1 MTRTSFLRA
10 RIAGLMMLA
19 LIASTGVALAGPPL
33 LCHPF
38 DIGTAKSLT
47 WDGSRGWM
55 GRADATNLTTLVAD
69 TEALLTPDTPVIVR
83 METLRRAALYASRDA
98 QVAPQLLQRLQA
110 RAQSGADPLASF
122 DAGYLIETYRQIG
135 ELAKYGDSQLQAKTS
150 VVAALV
156 KDVDGYAMVQKSLAS
171 RANDPGI
178 EFASALIAASINR
191 KADYNQHAVKA
202 RAHAHTD
209 PLVARNIGQIAGSY

>member
-1 MTRTSFLRA
+1 
-10 RIAGLMMLA
+10 MMA

-47 WDGSRGWM
+47 WDGSRSWM
-55 GRADATNLTTLVAD
+55 GRADATNMSTLVAD
-69 TEALLTPDTPVIVR
+69 TEALLTADTPVIVR
-83 METLRRAALYASRDA
+83 METLRRAAIYASRDA

-110 RAQSGADPLASF
+110 RAQNSTDPLASF

-135 ELAKYGDSQLQAKTS
+135 ELGKWGGNDMHAKHD

-156 KDVDGYAMVQKSLAS
+156 KDVDGYALVQKSLSARAS
-171 RANDPGI
+171 DPGI

-191 KADYNQHAVKA
+191 KADYNTHAVKA
-202 RAHAHTD
+202 RANAHQD
-209 PLVARNIGQIAGSY
+209 PLVARNIGQISGSS

>member
-1 MTRTSFLRA
+1 MTRTSIRT
-10 RIAGLMMLA
+10 RILGFTMMA
-19 LIASTGVALAGPPL
+19 LVASTGIALAGPPL

-55 GRADATNLTTLVAD
+55 GRADGINMQTLVAD
-69 TEALLTPDTPVIVR
+69 TEALLTPTTPVIVR
-83 METLRRAALYASRDA
+83 METLRRAAIYASRDA

-110 RAQSGADPLASF
+110 RAGNGTDPLASF
-122 DAGYLIETYRQIG
+122 DAGYLVETYRQIG
-135 ELAKYGDSQLQAKTS
+135 ELGKYGNSGLQAKHD

-156 KDVDGYAMVQKSLAS
+156 KDVDGYAMVQKSLAA
-171 RANDPGI
+171 RANDPGL

-191 KADYNQHAVKA
+191 KTAYNQHAVKA
-202 RAHAHTD
+202 RAGAAQD
-209 PLVARNIGQIAGSY
+209 PLVARNIGQIAGTY